1 MNVMSRFAVRARF
14 EEPSASDQR
23 VKLFKE
29 LASLGRCEAERKQ
42 REAAWRR
49 FRESGGTEPS
59 DGAPKA

>member
-1 MNVMSRFAVRARF
+1 MNVMSRFAGRAVL
-14 EEPSASDQR
+14 EEPSTSDQR

-29 LASLGRCEAERKQ
+29 LARLGRSDAERKQ

-59 DGAPKA
+59 DGVPNA